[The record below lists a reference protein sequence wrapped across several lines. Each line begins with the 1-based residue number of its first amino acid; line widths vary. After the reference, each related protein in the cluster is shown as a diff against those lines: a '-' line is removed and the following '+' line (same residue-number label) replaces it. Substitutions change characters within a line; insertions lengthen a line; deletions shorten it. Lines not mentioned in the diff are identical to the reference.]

1 MLLHIT
7 VISLECAAVAAFLI
21 LWYFWAKKKLLCSY
35 MLEDDEQILFPFRY
49 FSWILMGIVLGTCL
63 VQVHFVR
70 TSSQLYERLAALTK
84 EYREQEQSL
93 RSLQGLE
100 SSVDNLRKDLS
111 VLVKEVRTQHLKQL
125 AQIAS
130 ASCPS
135 LSAETQTD
143 ALDGEMGASAS
154 AAKART
160 EKGSF
165 ATEAKTSSLSSAKKP
180 VAAGPVKSDD
190 KDNPEAFSMRLNRVA
205 QVTVGMLRVR
215 KRPVSDAPVMEKLS
229 AGEQVKVT
237 EKRLFKDNMWFRI
250 ITPSG
255 RAGWVDFR
263 YVKLGG
269 DA

>member
-7 VISLECAAVAAFLI
+7 VIFLECAAVAAFLI

-49 FSWILMGIVLGTCL
+49 FSWILMSIVLGTCL
-63 VQVHFVR
+63 IQMHFVR
-70 TSSQLYERLAALTK
+70 TSSQLHERLATLTK
-84 EYREQEQSL
+84 EYRDQEQSL

-100 SSVDNLRKDLS
+100 AAVDNLRKDLS
-111 VLVKEVRTQHLKQL
+111 VLVKEVRTQNLKQL

-130 ASCPS
+130 AASPS
-135 LSAETQTD
+135 VPAQDQTGLAD
-143 ALDGEMGASAS
+143 PDMGATAS
-154 AAKART
+154 AAKARR
-160 EKGSF
+160 EQEDF
-165 ATEAKTSSLSSAKKP
+165 ATEAKTSSLAGAKRP
-180 VAAGPVKSDD
+180 ASAGPVRSDD
-190 KDNPEAFSMRLNRVA
+190 KENPEAFSMRLHRLA
-205 QVTVGMLRVR
+205 QVTVDMLRVR
-215 KRPVSDAPVMEKLS
+215 KRPVPDAPVLEKLS
-229 AGEQVKVT
+229 AGERVKVT
-237 EKRLFKDNMWFRI
+237 EKRLFKDSMWFRI

>member
-7 VISLECAAVAAFLI
+7 VIFLECAAVAAFLI

-49 FSWILMGIVLGTCL
+49 FSWILMSIVLGTCL
-63 VQVHFVR
+63 IQMHFVR
-70 TSSQLYERLAALTK
+70 TSSQLHERLAALTK

-93 RSLQGLE
+93 RSLQGVE
-100 SSVDNLRKDLS
+100 AAVDNLRKDLS
-111 VLVKEVRTQHLKQL
+111 VLVKEVRTQNLKQL

-130 ASCPS
+130 AASPS
-135 LSAETQTD
+135 LSAQGQSGVSD
-143 ALDGEMGASAS
+143 PEMGASS
-154 AAKART
+154 STSKVRM
-160 EKGSF
+160 EREGF
-165 ATEAKTSSLSSAKKP
+165 DTEAKTSSLAGAKKP
-180 VAAGPVKSDD
+180 ASAGPVRSDD
-190 KDNPEAFSMRLNRVA
+190 KVHSEAFSMRLHRFA
-205 QVTVGMLRVR
+205 QVTVDMLRVR
-215 KRPVSDAPVMEKLS
+215 KHPAADAPVLEKLT

-237 EKRLFKDNMWFRI
+237 EKRLFKDNMWFRV